1 VGGRAKEVERWRG
14 GEVERWRGGGEVLSN
29 FQEIKSRWLPL
40 DAGRAA
46 QIQCM
51 TTFRDFRVN
60 PAYDDVSSTSK
71 G

>member
-1 VGGRAKEVERWRG
+1 VAVCSSSPAALSCTVDSWVGVPRRWRG

-46 QIQCM
+46 QI
-51 TTFRDFRVN
+51 
-60 PAYDDVSSTSK
+60 
-71 G
+71 